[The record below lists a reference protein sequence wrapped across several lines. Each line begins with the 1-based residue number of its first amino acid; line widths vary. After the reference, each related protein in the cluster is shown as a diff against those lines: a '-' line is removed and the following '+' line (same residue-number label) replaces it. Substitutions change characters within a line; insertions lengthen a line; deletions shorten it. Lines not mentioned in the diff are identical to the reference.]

1 MHGYFS
7 KTLKN
12 DIEKNRWYT
21 GQPESISHIYLDKEG
36 KEVEVSFVTSQ
47 PLESTMF
54 KNLEYKGKVFIF
66 VRNVYG

>member
-1 MHGYFS
+1 MYGYFS
-7 KTLKN
+7 ETLKN

-36 KEVEVSFVTSQ
+36 KEVEVSFVTSH

>member
-7 KTLKN
+7 ETLKN

-66 VRNVYG
+66 VRHVYG

>member
-7 KTLKN
+7 ETLKN

-47 PLESTMF
+47 PLESTLF
-54 KNLEYKGKVFIF
+54 KNLEYMGKVYIF
-66 VRNVYG
+66 VRHVYG